1 MRRLFSVQRTSSTM
15 RTFRIWWGPEA
26 YFCHDYEAETA
37 EDALIM
43 ARLNFARFGH
53 TPYKMEAIEIKKV
66 GEK

>member
-1 MRRLFSVQRTSSTM
+1 M

-37 EDALIM
+37 EDALTI

-53 TPYKMEAIEIKKV
+53 TPYKMEAIEIEKKD
-66 GEK
+66 